1 MWSAPLIVCS
11 APCEPF
17 TAISG
22 AAFAVDQEDPSGA
35 PGSEV
40 AVGCAYGYAAPA
52 AAAAERRYVC
62 TQGVWDL
69 HSVDGAAWA
78 EDADPPALVCEDVD
92 DCPADACGSGVT
104 PTAQGACVDNG
115 VDAWLCNCAPGFMDD
130 PAVDGDDCELSVGAN
145 NPCQR
150 TSDDTAFDGPC
161 VNGVDDNADDV
172 CGLDD
177 TNQGIGGCHDA
188 NGCLD
193 NDGVEVAGVYYS
205 CRCQPE
211 FTGTNCEVA
220 KPCVAFEFAADAAAN
235 RVAGNG
241 EVGDPCADGGAHG
254 SVCSLSCAPGF
265 ESQGDMSVTCSYGA
279 WQEGGGACVEIPCS
293 ALDAVPTLYVNAEMA
308 LLTNTCT
315 GTRAVGETCQ
325 LGCDYGYTFATAD
338 LTLACAAGADG
349 QPSFGEPQKHGVSYC
364 TLADCPA
371 DAVHGESDDTC
382 RCDRGYATAEH
393 PYSGENELVF
403 DHPDDDRFPLRSGV
417 WSGACAEA
425 ACPAHAARDA
435 AGGDCACEP
444 KFGGAIE
451 WVGNAGVWSGNCVL
465 VQCPAGATNSAA
477 EPDCVCVDGL
487 EDVDDPLTW
496 SAGQWYGACTD
507 ADECGFTGSAGA
519 ADEAVCTWT
528 GTGGA
533 GMGCTNTE
541 GGYLCSCPDGYE
553 PDGDACAD
561 IDECAGSAPCQAGIA
576 TCVNNDGGH
585 TCVCNAGYE
594 PSDAG
599 AVAGDA
605 EFNVCVSIDECG
617 GGADVCNAYATCV
630 ELSGFQDLDGEPCE
644 DETDA
649 TCYAGYRCDCLAGA
663 EKRCDA
669 ADAADPD
676 CIHKAACADI
686 DECAAFGALSAADGA
701 RGCATVAFAS
711 GDDAALQCLNADMGP
726 AAPLGFSCGACPAGL
741 AGDGVV
747 PFDYDGDGEVGA
759 AEGAGCA
766 NINECTLG
774 QGQRGCDTSATC
786 TDYDPTASSDR
797 DDHAATF
804 FDCGCPNGWGGEGFE
819 MLYTVG
825 GAYEAAPG
833 VSAAA
838 PACEDPLDDCLDDGT
853 DASWADPCPA
863 FSDCANGYGRG
874 NFECN
879 CHAGFAMQADAAGN
893 DACVEVDECG
903 ATPPPCWGA
912 LACTEVAPPV
922 GGGKGHE
929 CAECPDGYEGALA
942 SDGSRERGDS
952 MEPPWNSGG
961 CADVNECEAG
971 TDECTGV
978 GTLCQNTAGGY
989 TCRCAAGYVFASLAR
1004 GCLFGNRTET
1014 CRWGDSRSRTHGP
1027 RPVPP
1032 TNGPPPVLL
1041 RTPHIT

>member
-150 TSDDTAFDGPC
+150 TPLSVAAACARSDAAVAAAADCAAVDVSGGEGACTAANGCAYDAAGSGSCADACAPIDASGGEGACGAGSNGCSYVAADLGGDDAAFDGPC
-161 VNGVDDNADDV
+161 VNGVDDNAADA
-172 CGLDD
+172 CGLDAND
-177 TNQGIGGCHDA
+177 LGIGGCYDA
-188 NGCLD
+188 NGCKD
-193 NDGVEVAGVYYS
+193 NDGTESTTAAGVYYS

-519 ADEAVCTWT
+519 ADEAVCTWM

-561 IDECAGSAPCQAGIA
+561 IDECAGPAPCQAGIA
-576 TCVNNDGGH
+576 TCVNNDGGY
-585 TCVCNAGYE
+585 TCDCNAGYE
-594 PSDAG
+594 PSDTG

-605 EFNVCVSIDECG
+605 EFNVCVSIDECN
-617 GGADVCNAYATCV
+617 GGADVCNAYATCF
-630 ELSGFQDLDGEPCE
+630 ELSGFQDLDGEPCD

-649 TCYAGYRCDCLAGA
+649 T
-663 EKRCDA
+663 K
-669 ADAADPD
+669 
-676 CIHKAACADI
+676 
-686 DECAAFGALSAADGA
+686 
-701 RGCATVAFAS
+701 
-711 GDDAALQCLNADMGP
+711 
-726 AAPLGFSCGACPAGL
+726 FSL
-741 AGDGVV
+741 LVV
-747 PFDYDGDGEVGA
+747 P
-759 AEGAGCA
+759 
-766 NINECTLG
+766 
-774 QGQRGCDTSATC
+774 R
-786 TDYDPTASSDR
+786 
-797 DDHAATF
+797 
-804 FDCGCPNGWGGEGFE
+804 
-819 MLYTVG
+819 
-825 GAYEAAPG
+825 
-833 VSAAA
+833 
-838 PACEDPLDDCLDDGT
+838 
-853 DASWADPCPA
+853 
-863 FSDCANGYGRG
+863 
-874 NFECN
+874 
-879 CHAGFAMQADAAGN
+879 
-893 DACVEVDECG
+893 
-903 ATPPPCWGA
+903 
-912 LACTEVAPPV
+912 LAVPV
-922 GGGKGHE
+922 LR
-929 CAECPDGYEGALA
+929 Y
-942 SDGSRERGDS
+942 
-952 MEPPWNSGG
+952 
-961 CADVNECEAG
+961 
-971 TDECTGV
+971 
-978 GTLCQNTAGGY
+978 
-989 TCRCAAGYVFASLAR
+989 
-1004 GCLFGNRTET
+1004 
-1014 CRWGDSRSRTHGP
+1014 
-1027 RPVPP
+1027 
-1032 TNGPPPVLL
+1032 VLL
-1041 RTPHIT
+1041 RLVPLW